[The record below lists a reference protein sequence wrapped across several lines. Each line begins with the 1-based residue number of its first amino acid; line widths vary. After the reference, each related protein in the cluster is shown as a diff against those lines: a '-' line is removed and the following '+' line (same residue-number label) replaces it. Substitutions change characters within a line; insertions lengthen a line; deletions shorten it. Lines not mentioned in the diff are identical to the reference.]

1 MVVIYYKSCTSARL
15 ILQAV
20 ALLILF
26 ILIVCQII
34 VKQVENFES
43 GHRNWAFGLEAY
55 GLEAA
60 SESKRGRFGK
70 VSSIRERGRSWQN
83 INKDSHLDMYK
94 ALNITG
100 IGL

>member
-43 GHRNWAFGLEAY
+43 GHRNWASG
-55 GLEAA
+55 
-60 SESKRGRFGK
+60 S
-70 VSSIRERGRSWQN
+70 
-83 INKDSHLDMYK
+83 
-94 ALNITG
+94 
-100 IGL
+100 